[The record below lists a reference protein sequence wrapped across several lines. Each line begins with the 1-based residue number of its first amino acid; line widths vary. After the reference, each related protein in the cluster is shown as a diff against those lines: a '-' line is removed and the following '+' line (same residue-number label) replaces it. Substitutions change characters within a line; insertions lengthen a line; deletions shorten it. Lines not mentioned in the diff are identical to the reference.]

1 LSELFVLG
9 IMIVLSCAELWCCVV
24 VIVVG
29 GRRRDVEGQKE
40 GYLST
45 RTTHLILQR
54 QLLIH
59 HY

>member
-1 LSELFVLG
+1 
-9 IMIVLSCAELWCCVV
+9 MIVLSCAELWCCVV